1 MELLFVNDAREAK
14 VCDEELC
21 MVFRGA
27 EEEVLWFEVC
37 MYFLVSFVYGGVWV
51 SCLGVRSRDREDMQL
66 RSALRG

>member
-1 MELLFVNDAREAK
+1 
-14 VCDEELC
+14 
-21 MVFRGA
+21 
-27 EEEVLWFEVC
+27 